1 MDATLTAKGQTTIP
15 KSVRQ
20 HLGLQPGDR
29 IRFAIEA
36 DGRVMLVAA
45 TLPITALRG
54 IARYAGKPAT
64 LDEMDAA
71 IRAGAARRLA
81 RD

>member
-15 KSVRQ
+15 KGIRR

-36 DGRVMLVAA
+36 DGRVTLVPA

-54 IARYAGKPAT
+54 VARYRGKPAT
-64 LDEMDAA
+64 LDEMEAA
-71 IRAGAARRLA
+71 IRAGAARRSG